1 MDKAN
6 YYASS
11 AQWELAENCFREIQ
25 RLYENERLPVAMEV
39 DLCLNLARVAG
50 FQGKHQDAIEALMKA
65 ANVQGTNDKQK
76 CQIYGELGIN
86 YNRTDRTLEA
96 ADMFQRQFDL
106 STKMAFEMDAETC
119 RAAGNLGHAHLQL
132 HMRHAQ
138 GADRQDLLG
147 SAMNLQTQRIEMA
160 QMLMDKLQGWQN
172 MHGKRNMHGFSQSW
186 INYWLGKLWLW
197 GVIGISRSVLT
208 YIAAGQL
215 DNASASGHQAVE
227 MTKDAAGADPT
238 IRALSRFMYGHA
250 LLHSGDVTN
259 AKMQFNYPHSSTPGI
274 IGVCTPAIALCR
286 ESSAEH
292 RLYLQEVIQQG
303 VDLTAYDEQGYSAL
317 DYAVFSNDHEAVDMI
332 KEGLN
337 SQIDVQSIAQVYKM
351 AQIRRHFREIFH
363 SRFRPIIQ
371 NGHAQ
376 CMRDLRSEY
385 VELLSAQAEKRQCFD
400 RLRAVRY
407 ADFKNH
413 AALPH
418 WSANTNHLTMDY
430 EKIKEKCTR
439 EPLFVFFSY
448 RWVGRSQDCDKRSPD
463 NDRHYQYRRM
473 VDALGQLLLKH
484 PEVDEQDLYIWLVG
498 VARES
503 TVSRNHSNDADFCRI
518 LHASIK
524 KIKNLA
530 EGKGV
535 STPCRSL

>member
-25 RLYENERLPVAMEV
+25 KLYEDERLPVSMEV
-39 DLCLNLARVAG
+39 DLYLNLARVAG
-50 FQGKHQDAIEALMKA
+50 FQGKHQDAIEALTKA

-119 RAAGNLGHAHLQL
+119 RAAGNLGHTHLQL
-132 HMRHAQ
+132 YMRHAKA
-138 GADRQDLLG
+138 ADQQNLLC
-147 SAMNLQTQRIEMA
+147 SAISLQAQRVEMA
-160 QMLMDKLQGWQN
+160 QTLMAKLQGWRN
-172 MHGKRNMHGFSQSW
+172 IHGSRNMHGFSQSW
-186 INYWLGKLWLW
+186 INFWLGKLWLW

-215 DNASASGHQAVE
+215 KNALASGHQAVE

-238 IRALSRFMYGHA
+238 IRSLSRFMYGHA
-250 LLHSGDVTN
+250 LLHSGDVAN
-259 AKMQFNYPHSSTPGI
+259 AKIQFNYPHASIPGI
-274 IGVCTPAIALCR
+274 VGVCTPAIALCR

-292 RLYLQEVIQQG
+292 RLYLQEVIRHG

-317 DYAVFSNDHEAVDMI
+317 DYAVFSNDLQAVDMI
-332 KEGLN
+332 KEGLS
-337 SQIDVQSIAQVYKM
+337 SQLDVQSIAQAYKM

-371 NGHAQ
+371 NGHTHF
-376 CMRDLRSEY
+376 MRDLRSEY
-385 VELLSAQAEKRQCFD
+385 AELLSAQAEKRQWFD

-418 WSANTNHLTMDY
+418 WSSNTNHLTMEY
-430 EKIKEKCTR
+430 EQIRETRTR
-439 EPLFVFFSY
+439 EPLLVFFSY
-448 RWVGRSQDCDKRSPD
+448 RWIGQSQDSDKRSPD

-473 VDALGQLLLKH
+473 VDALEQLLMNH

-498 VARES
+498 VAGES
-503 TVSRNHSNDADFCRI
+503 LVPVNSF
-518 LHASIK
+518 
-524 KIKNLA
+524 
-530 EGKGV
+530 
-535 STPCRSL
+535 